1 MWANIFEC
9 EQIFFQHPYL
19 LELPLLLPPDDL
31 LEVVPPELQQ
41 LVHVQAEVHA
51 TLARSGERHTD
62 AENNGM
68 QFSDNETMNSNT
80 QYTSISIIYKEC
92 MIKLICLLF
101 HDANINIGICSVS
114 HFRNI

>member
-19 LELPLLLPPDDL
+19 LELALLLSPDDL

-51 TLARSGERHTD
+51 TLAQSEEQQPD
-62 AENNGM
+62 AENDGM
-68 QFSDNETMNSNT
+68 QFSDNETMNSW
-80 QYTSISIIYKEC
+80 IAI
-92 MIKLICLLF
+92 
-101 HDANINIGICSVS
+101 HINI
-114 HFRNI
+114 HYLQRAHD

>member
-1 MWANIFEC
+1 MSKYFSSKVSLPT
-9 EQIFFQHPYL
+9 PYL
-19 LELPLLLPPDDL
+19 LKLPLLLLPPDDL

-51 TLARSGERHTD
+51 TRARSGDQHTD

-80 QYTSISIIYKEC
+80 HQYPLSTKSA
-92 MIKLICLLF
+92 
-101 HDANINIGICSVS
+101 HD
-114 HFRNI
+114 